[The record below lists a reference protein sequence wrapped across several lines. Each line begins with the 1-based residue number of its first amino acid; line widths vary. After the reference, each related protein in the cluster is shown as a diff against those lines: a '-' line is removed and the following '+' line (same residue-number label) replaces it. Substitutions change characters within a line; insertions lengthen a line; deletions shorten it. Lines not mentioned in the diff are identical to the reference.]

1 MHPKAPATPKA
12 RGKSRGRG
20 GRSRIA
26 SVKVAPRAKTPVASS
41 AAAASETVE
50 AAAAGGDPNAA
61 AGDANGSEGA
71 TSEEPGGRLKG
82 FSRAAHSIISMHK
95 LQRSMESVR
104 HEEQADPWASVMT
117 SVVRK
122 VSRHPPGDFGAGHAA
137 GGAGDAASKTRISLA
152 QMLKSREM
160 KNLVQQAL
168 VAKQV
173 GRAVTAP
180 EEQSRVMSHWIKLAT
195 LRRKQQ
201 DTDDEA
207 AAGDKTDS
215 NNNEEEDDGE
225 PWEELDGVLSGFDLD
240 DTYKAHHLYG
250 RTLILEESCRRALAQ
265 DGEQRSQ
272 MDLQAL
278 GVWFQTTKLKITT
291 DFERLQPSELDL
303 LCRRMTC
310 VTFHPDEIVFRQGDE
325 GDALYIVFSG
335 TVEVRVSQRIL
346 GEVVEVTV
354 CELSKGDYF
363 GERSL
368 LNNDVR
374 AATVLSKSATELV
387 KITRND
393 YNLMLK
399 NDQLEFLS
407 RMQIANGIGVQ
418 RPLQRTQREYVKVLS
433 KKKHARSK
441 TDIDMLSEYLQT
453 LKFFRSLPKSF
464 VRELCSVVDFLTL
477 PAGACVFREGE
488 VGDLF
493 YIIFSGSVDVNINS
507 KDIKGNVQLT
517 KLVNLTEGAHF
528 GELALMKGRGVRSAT
543 VITREECQLLV
554 ICEKDYNSTLRR
566 MQKKD
571 MAKRV
576 GVLDQIPMFQT
587 PEWTGELLKEL
598 SYVLLEQKLATGS
611 VLYSQGDRATHVYF
625 VVRGE
630 LVVTKEITDPFTQVK
645 HEVFV
650 ERIGRFRVVGD
661 DAAAGLNFNE
671 VIHREVTV
679 SANTPVEVLLL
690 SKYDVFHR
698 LSRSARE
705 TLRAAAQSH
714 AESIVYLDRFHKTQ
728 KWEAYKQKVLRE
740 YLNHERIEKILP
752 SAAVRC
758 GTRSH
763 LKTSQ
768 SRQATAPAK
777 EPQSTKEPQSNS
789 SISKQAEAE
798 RESQSSASSLGA
810 TLPSLPVPPPN
821 GDKGPETS
829 HSTISNNT
837 TRQALVPANELLL
850 LAQEAKAMKKCFNP
864 SQTLG
869 NYVTSF
875 NADAPPSS
883 ARQRQRDG
891 VLVAEERRQ
900 AEVLKEGNPLAFFD
914 IKIVEKQISTSW
926 NRTTKCLEKVE
937 QSDNDITPEASRSTS
952 VSPLRA
958 HSPSIRN
965 SNQSLKITSQGLSQ
979 LLQENFIFS
988 RPPGSNPHE
997 NNARSVRLQQP
1008 KIISSNVAQRR
1019 STSPLRPHSSIHH
1032 TAQIENVG
1040 DIDYVAFVILDASSE
1055 VRSEATFVPKTSP
1068 VFLILP
1074 SVGSLVSIR
1083 EAADRFQENVG
1094 VVNLKYYALPLKA
1107 YALMPRID
1115 RTKIDEERLQMQQ
1128 YAEMSCGNNQKPRSL
1143 PSPYTEESTSSL
1155 LSPTGDG
1162 GIHFASFQEVVVSPV
1177 PSVSKNNEVRGFLP
1191 GSVLDMTDQTK
1202 SSSTRALN
1210 QANSNLPRRKT
1221 VNPGSNG
1228 TRSAFAVASVVLSKL
1243 EMANSQYEEPFVAV
1257 HALIS
1262 SEMEAVTYAMNIK
1275 PAQLLKSSMLCIFPV
1290 GKWIFLERAHDWCV
1304 QVEASKRE
1312 KRAPSL
1318 TAVSSQSPSS
1328 QTRSR
1333 RLSLVVEPLK
1343 PIWEQERDDARRLH
1357 SFICARM
1364 GVPMPD
1370 KKKDRTEESGGF
1382 TPQPLVSLE
1391 DKIDTLHNYL
1401 QATATFTA
1409 RTGHGGAAMLK
1420 YRQVKR
1426 FGSIMRSRIAGA
1438 LPHIHVHALSLENPS
1453 STVFPF
1459 LSLIAVVCLPT
1470 MFVICFIPEIEL
1482 IPVILLPSL
1491 GSHDF

>member
-1 MHPKAPATPKA
+1 MHPKAPSTSKG
-12 RGKSRGRG
+12 RGKGRGRG
-20 GRSRIA
+20 RIT
-26 SVKVAPRAKTPVASS
+26 SLKVAARVKTPLEASS
-41 AAAASETVE
+41 AAPSTPASLSETFGLPDDSNASLNANAV
-50 AAAAGGDPNAA
+50 DPS
-61 AGDANGSEGA
+61 SESGV
-71 TSEEPGGRLKG
+71 SRLKG

-95 LQRSMESVR
+95 LQKSTENVQQPNDS
-104 HEEQADPWASVMT
+104 WASVMS
-117 SVVRK
+117 SVARR
-122 VSRHPPGDFGAGHAA
+122 VSGHSP
-137 GGAGDAASKTRISLA
+137 GDAATSDKRISLA

-173 GRAVTAP
+173 GRAATVP
-180 EEQSRVMSHWIKLAT
+180 EEQSRVMSHWIKLST
-195 LRRKQQ
+195 LRRKQLEP
-201 DTDDEA
+201 DDDGPATDSG
-207 AAGDKTDS
+207 AAGT
-215 NNNEEEDDGE
+215 NNNEEEDDAE
-225 PWEELDGVLSGFDLD
+225 AWDELDGVHSGFDLD
-240 DTYKAHHLYG
+240 ETSKTHHLYG

-310 VTFHPDEIVFRQGDE
+310 VTFHPDETIFRQGDE

-354 CELSKGDYF
+354 CELGKGDYF

-387 KITRND
+387 KITRSD

-418 RPLQRTQREYVKVLS
+418 RPVQRTQREYVKVLT
-433 KKKHARSK
+433 KKKHARTK
-441 TDIDMLSEYLQT
+441 ADIDMLSEYLQT
-453 LKFFRSLPKSF
+453 LKFFRSLPKTF
-464 VRELCSVVDFLTL
+464 VRELCLVVDFLTL

-493 YIIFSGSVDVNINS
+493 YIIFGGSVDVNINS
-507 KDIKGNVQLT
+507 KDFKGNVQMT

-598 SYVLLEQKLATGS
+598 SYVLLEQKLSTGS

-630 LVVTKEITDPFTQVK
+630 LVVTKEIADPFTHVK

-661 DAAAGLNFNE
+661 DAAAGANFNE

-679 SANTPVEVLLL
+679 SASTPVEVLLL

-740 YLNHERIEKILP
+740 HVNHERIEKILP
-752 SAAVRC
+752 SAAR
-758 GTRSH
+758 GASKDSTRGPPAKVLQSRKATAATTISSTS
-763 LKTSQ
+763 KTSESERV
-768 SRQATAPAK
+768 SRP
-777 EPQSTKEPQSNS
+777 ST
-789 SISKQAEAE
+789 
-798 RESQSSASSLGA
+798 GV
-810 TLPSLPVPPPN
+810 TLPRLPLPPPS
-821 GDKGPETS
+821 GDQCPDSSRT
-829 HSTISNNT
+829 TISNESAA
-837 TRQALVPANELLL
+837 RQALVPANELLL
-850 LAQEAKAMKKCFNP
+850 LAQEAKAMKKCLNP
-864 SQTLG
+864 DQTLG

-875 NADAPPSS
+875 NVDAPPSA
-883 ARQRQRDG
+883 ARQRQLDS
-891 VLVAEERRQ
+891 VLAAEERRQ

-914 IKIVEKQISTSW
+914 IKVVEKQVCTSW
-926 NRTTKCLEKVE
+926 NRTTRSLEEVE
-937 QSDNDITPEASRSTS
+937 QGDNDDQAPETSRSSS
-952 VSPLRA
+952 VSPLRR
-958 HSPSIRN
+958 SSSR
-965 SNQSLKITSQGLSQ
+965 SLKITSHALSQ

-988 RPPGSNPHE
+988 RPAGRKPQGHE
-997 NNARSVRLQQP
+997 GRKARLQQHKVNP
-1008 KIISSNVAQRR
+1008 TTTIRKP
-1019 STSPLRPHSSIHH
+1019 STSPSKAHSPSRL
-1032 TAQIENVG
+1032 QIESVSET
-1040 DIDYVAFVILDASSE
+1040 DYVAFVILDESSDE
-1055 VRSEATFVPKTSP
+1055 RSEATFVPKKSP
-1068 VFLILP
+1068 AFQILQTAR
-1074 SVGSLVSIR
+1074 SLAAAR
-1083 EAADRFQENVG
+1083 EAAQRFQDSVG
-1094 VVNLKYYALPLKA
+1094 VTNLKYFALPLKT
-1107 YALMPRID
+1107 YALMPRAD
-1115 RTKIDEERLQMQQ
+1115 RSKVVEERLQLQQ
-1128 YAEMSCGNNQKPRSL
+1128 VAETNSPRTRTLS
-1143 PSPYTEESTSSL
+1143 SSFIEESTGSL
-1155 LSPTGDG
+1155 HSTGDG
-1162 GIHFASFQEVVVSPV
+1162 SVHFASFQQVAVAPV
-1177 PSVSKNNEVRGFLP
+1177 PSASNNNEVRPSIP
-1191 GSVLDMTDQTK
+1191 GSVVDSTDQTASTTQSNSLSPRK
-1202 SSSTRALN
+1202 KTSISSTR
-1210 QANSNLPRRKT
+1210 S
-1221 VNPGSNG
+1221 S
-1228 TRSAFAVASVVLSKL
+1228 FAVASVVLSKL
-1243 EMANSQYEEPFVAV
+1243 EVAQSQFDEPFVAV
-1257 HALIS
+1257 HALFA
-1262 SEMEAVTYAMNIK
+1262 SELEAVTYAMNLK
-1275 PAQLLKSSMLCIFPV
+1275 PAQLLRSSMLCIFPV
-1290 GKWIFLERAHDWCV
+1290 GKWIYLEHAHDWCV
-1304 QVEASKRE
+1304 QVETNKRE

-1318 TAVSSQSPSS
+1318 TGAPSTA
-1328 QTRSR
+1328 TRSR
-1333 RLSLVVEPLK
+1333 RFSLVVEPPK
-1343 PIWEQERDDARRLH
+1343 PMWEQERDDARRLH
-1357 SFICARM
+1357 NFICARM

-1370 KKKDRTEESGGF
+1370 KKKDRTEDSGGF
-1382 TPQPLVSLE
+1382 TPMTLVSLE
-1391 DKIDTLHNYL
+1391 DKLDTLHNYL
-1401 QATATFTA
+1401 QATAAFTA
-1409 RTGHGGAAMLK
+1409 RTGHGGVAMLK

-1426 FGSIMRSRIAGA
+1426 FGSIMRSRISGTQ
-1438 LPHIHVHALSLENPS
+1438 PHSSNNSNGNSTSPRSSFSHVIPS
-1453 STVFPF
+1453 
-1459 LSLIAVVCLPT
+1459 
-1470 MFVICFIPEIEL
+1470 
-1482 IPVILLPSL
+1482 
-1491 GSHDF
+1491 